1 MSYNKTKNKNQNSI
15 ETLNDYIKEIYLSLD
30 IDNGAH
36 KKTSIS
42 FDKSMS
48 GYIMEYFN
56 DYNLKDIRSLDIDLF
71 LKYLRTERK
80 QKNGIGMAPKTV
92 KHVYSELDRIFK
104 SAKKRR
110 LIDENPM
117 DFVSQPK
124 TPKKEVKA
132 LSEEEMNIFVRELKK
147 APPRLKCIL
156 FILIS
161 TGIRR
166 GELVGLQWEN
176 IDFIKQEIHIQN
188 NVTRATG
195 YGVIIGSPK
204 TYESNRSIPLSH
216 TLIEALNDYRVQ
228 TQNEFP
234 NNDIEK
240 AYIFHHR
247 DDLYGPAEPTSL
259 TKTVKNFCKKIN
271 IPPYSPH
278 ILRRSLATHAL
289 TSGADIKS
297 VQNILGHADAST
309 TLNFYAKADMTQI
322 RTAANKFTSTFDL

>member
-1 MSYNKTKNKNQNSI
+1 MSYNKTKSKNQNSI
-15 ETLNDYIKEIYLSLD
+15 KTLNDYIKEIYLPLD
-30 IDNGAH
+30 VDNGEH

-147 APPRLKCIL
+147 APPRL
-156 FILIS
+156 
-161 TGIRR
+161 G
-166 GELVGLQWEN
+166 LV
-176 IDFIKQEIHIQN
+176 
-188 NVTRATG
+188 
-195 YGVIIGSPK
+195 
-204 TYESNRSIPLSH
+204 
-216 TLIEALNDYRVQ
+216 
-228 TQNEFP
+228 
-234 NNDIEK
+234 
-240 AYIFHHR
+240 
-247 DDLYGPAEPTSL
+247 
-259 TKTVKNFCKKIN
+259 
-271 IPPYSPH
+271 
-278 ILRRSLATHAL
+278 
-289 TSGADIKS
+289 
-297 VQNILGHADAST
+297 
-309 TLNFYAKADMTQI
+309 
-322 RTAANKFTSTFDL
+322 

>member
-1 MSYNKTKNKNQNSI
+1 MSYNKTKSKNQNSI
-15 ETLNDYIKEIYLSLD
+15 KTLNDYIKEIYLPLD
-30 IDNGAH
+30 VDNGEH

-147 APPRLKCIL
+147 APPRL
-156 FILIS
+156 
-161 TGIRR
+161 G
-166 GELVGLQWEN
+166 LVWKTEQIVLNQ
-176 IDFIKQEIHIQN
+176 QN
-188 NVTRATG
+188 RDRSQINKG
-195 YGVIIGSPK
+195 K
-204 TYESNRSIPLSH
+204 KRSIQFVISGG
-216 TLIEALNDYRVQ
+216 N
-228 TQNEFP
+228 
-234 NNDIEK
+234 
-240 AYIFHHR
+240 
-247 DDLYGPAEPTSL
+247 PAKPFDFLKE
-259 TKTVKNFCKKIN
+259 
-271 IPPYSPH
+271 
-278 ILRRSLATHAL
+278 
-289 TSGADIKS
+289 
-297 VQNILGHADAST
+297 
-309 TLNFYAKADMTQI
+309 TLNQMAF
-322 RTAANKFTSTFDL
+322 FV